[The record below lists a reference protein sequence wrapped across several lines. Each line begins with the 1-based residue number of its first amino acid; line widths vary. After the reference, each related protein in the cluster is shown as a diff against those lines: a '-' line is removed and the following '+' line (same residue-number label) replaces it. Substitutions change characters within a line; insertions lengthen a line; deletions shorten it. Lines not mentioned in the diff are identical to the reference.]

1 MLSERCS
8 MVFLIREIKEIEYPI
23 LSDFLYE
30 AIFVPE
36 GETPPDRSILRI
48 PELQVYI
55 ADFGRKKDD
64 VALVAESDHH
74 IVGAVWSRI
83 MNDYGHVDDETPSL
97 AVSVYEEYR
106 GQGIGTQ
113 LMNRML
119 ELLKGRGYKR
129 VSLSVQKANDAVRLY
144 ERMNFKT
151 VNEKGEEYIMACRL

>member
-64 VALVAESDHH
+64 VALVAEADHH

-151 VNEKGEEYIMACRL
+151 VSEKGEEYIMACRL